1 MPSTPLGICYL
12 FQGLSESQMERLATI
27 TEEVRIEK
35 GQRLLQ
41 EGREANELYV
51 LKEGAVELTMKAEED
66 FEIPVAIVRRRGDYF
81 GTSALVAPHEYTLS
95 ARCVED
101 GTSLVMKQADLKKL
115 MLEDHELGCTIMRNL
130 AQHLLRRLKEARQEL
145 KIHFKTLLKSMRS

>member
-1 MPSTPLGICYL
+1 MPSAPLKICYL
-12 FQGLSESQMERLATI
+12 FQGLTESQMEVLATI
-27 TEEVRIEK
+27 TEEIRIEK
-35 GQRLLQ
+35 GKPLFH
-41 EGREANELYV
+41 EGQEANMLYV

-66 FEIPVAIVRRRGDYF
+66 FQIPVTILRRRGDYF

-95 ARCVED
+95 ARCFED
-101 GTSLVMKQADLKKL
+101 GTSLVMKQPDLKKL